1 MSRPWRGPY
10 RAAVSSRRRSVPRRI
25 FDWFLAIA
33 ILGLLM
39 LLSARLDRSEPQLAS
54 GSAGVNDGDTITIG
68 AERIR
73 LRGIDAPEYAQICR
87 KNGADYACG
96 RASREALVKLVRN
109 KTVSCSGRQHDR
121 YSRLLGDCVA
131 GGVGLNSAQVAAGWA
146 VAYGDFEAEQER
158 ARQREAGLWSGTFE
172 EPRAW
177 RDAHGGIAESDRDHG
192 GSFLDW
198 LRQILRFS

>member
-10 RAAVSSRRRSVPRRI
+10 RQAVSRRRRSLPRRL
-25 FDWFLAIA
+25 FDWFIAIA
-33 ILGLLM
+33 ILGLLI
-39 LLSARLDRSEPQLAS
+39 LLSARLDRSEPRLAS
-54 GSAGVNDGDTITIG
+54 GSAVVNDGDTITVS

-73 LRGIDAPEYAQICR
+73 LRGIDAPEYQQICR

-96 RASREALVKLVRN
+96 RTSREALARLTRN
-109 KTVSCSGRQHDR
+109 KAVSCSGRQHDR
-121 YSRLLGDCVA
+121 YGRLLGDCKA
-131 GGVGLNSAQVAAGWA
+131 GGVSLNSAQVEAGWA
-146 VAYGDFEAEQER
+146 VAYGDFEAEQAR
-158 ARQREAGLWSGTFE
+158 ARQRAVGLWAGSFE

-177 RDAHGGIAESDRDHG
+177 RDAHGGMVESDRDHG

>member
-1 MSRPWRGPY
+1 VPR
-10 RAAVSSRRRSVPRRI
+10 RRRSLPLRI

-33 ILGLLM
+33 ILGLL
-39 LLSARLDRSEPQLAS
+39 LLLAARLDRSEPRLAS
-54 GSAGVNDGDTITIG
+54 GSAVVNDGDTITLG

-96 RASREALVKLVRN
+96 RASREALARLTRN
-109 KTVSCSGRQHDR
+109 QAVSCAGHRHDQ
-121 YSRLLGDCVA
+121 YGRLLGDCKA
-131 GGVGLNSAQVAAGWA
+131 GGVSLNSAQVEAGWA
-146 VAYGDFEAEQER
+146 LAYGDFETEEEKARER
-158 ARQREAGLWSGTFE
+158 AAGLWAGTFE

-177 RDAHGGIAESDRDHG
+177 RDAHGGMVESDSDHA
-192 GSFLDW
+192 GSILEW